1 MVSFTAYRYDLEL
14 ERLREPERLREL
26 DRPPLDDERERPDDE
41 PRRLLDPDERP
52 LAEALLRL
60 RLDPL
65 ERPLEEEPLR
75 FEEEPLR
82 LRLDPVDL
90 CRPELRLPEWLC
102 GLCACSRSWMS
113 SKSA

>member
-1 MVSFTAYRYDLEL
+1 MVSFTPYRYDLEL
-14 ERLREPERLREL
+14 ERPRELERLREL
-26 DRPPLDDERERPDDE
+26 GRPPLDDERERPDDE

-75 FEEEPLR
+75 
-82 LRLDPVDL
+82 LRLDPVDF
-90 CRPELRLPEWLC
+90 CRLELRLPDWLC